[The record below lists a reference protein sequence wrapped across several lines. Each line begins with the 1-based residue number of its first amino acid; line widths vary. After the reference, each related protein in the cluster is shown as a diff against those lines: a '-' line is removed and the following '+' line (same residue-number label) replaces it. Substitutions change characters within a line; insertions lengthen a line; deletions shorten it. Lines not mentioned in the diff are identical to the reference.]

1 MVNHLGLGFFPFA
14 RRYLGNRI
22 FFLFLRVLRCFSS
35 PGSPPYT
42 MYSCMDTWALPQAG
56 FPIRKSLDQRL
67 LAPPQSLSQLTTS
80 FIGSQR
86 QGIHPTLFLTWPF
99 HFLRENV
106 TFYYLKSALA
116 DLIRIVYDMQ
126 FSMCKA
132 QYLLCKWEM
141 NSQDWIVNQFLPRKE
156 VIQPHLPI
164 RLPCY
169 DFTPVIEFTL
179 GSLPRKV
186 G

>member
-106 TFYYLKSALA
+106 TFLLLL
-116 DLIRIVYDMQ
+116 LIKISSRWPYFRIFYDMQ

-132 QYLLCKWEM
+132 QYKLCKWWRQGGS
-141 NSQDWIVNQFLPRKE
+141 NSWLPACKAGALPAELCPHFLMRDELSKLDSKPFS
-156 VIQPHLPI
+156 P
-164 RLPCY
+164 
-169 DFTPVIEFTL
+169 
-179 GSLPRKV
+179 
-186 G
+186 

>member
-132 QYLLCKWEM
+132 QYLLCKWWRQGES
-141 NSQDWIVNQFLPRKE
+141 NSWPPACKAGALPTE
-156 VIQPHLPI
+156 LCPHI
-164 RLPCY
+164 YERW
-169 DFTPVIEFTL
+169 TL
-179 GSLPRKV
+179 KTG
-186 G
+186 

>member
-67 LAPPQSLSQLTTS
+67 LAPPRSLSQLTTS

-86 QGIHPTLFLTWPF
+86 QGIHPTLFITWPF
-99 HFLRENV
+99 SLLLLAANHRVIFCPCSVEYVMYTPSPVQKAALCFLQLAHAYC
-106 TFYYLKSALA
+106 FY
-116 DLIRIVYDMQ
+116 I
-126 FSMCKA
+126 
-132 QYLLCKWEM
+132 
-141 NSQDWIVNQFLPRKE
+141 N
-156 VIQPHLPI
+156 
-164 RLPCY
+164 
-169 DFTPVIEFTL
+169 
-179 GSLPRKV
+179 
-186 G
+186 